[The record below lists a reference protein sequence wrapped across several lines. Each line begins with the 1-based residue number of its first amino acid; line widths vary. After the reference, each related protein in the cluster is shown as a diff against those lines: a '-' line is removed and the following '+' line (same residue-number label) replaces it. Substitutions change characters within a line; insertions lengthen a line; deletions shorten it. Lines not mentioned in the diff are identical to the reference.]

1 MRASAFTVLVAI
13 PCAAACGASYP
24 EPTQRMADA
33 MSAERSAEEVGAN
46 TNPEAQLHIK
56 LAQEQI
62 AQAKA
67 LMGEG
72 ENKRAEYALVRAKGD
87 AELALALARAVNA
100 KVEAQQAIDKSNAL
114 RTQNTQNMQ
123 NAVPAPNLNP
133 GAAQ

>member
-1 MRASAFTVLVAI
+1 MRAAFTALVSI
-13 PCAAACGASYP
+13 TCAAACGGSYP

-46 TNPEAQLHIK
+46 TNPEAQLHLK

-87 AELALALARAVNA
+87 AELALALARAMNA
-100 KVEAQQAIDKSNAL
+100 KVEAQTAIDKANAL
-114 RTQNTQNMQ
+114 HAQNAQTMQ
-123 NAVPAPNLNP
+123 NAVPTPTLNP

>member
-1 MRASAFTVLVAI
+1 MRVSAFTILVSI
-13 PCAAACGASYP
+13 TGAAACGASYP
-24 EPTQRMADA
+24 EPTVRMAEA

-46 TNPEAQLHIK
+46 SNPEAQLHIK

-67 LMGEG
+67 LMGDG

-114 RTQNTQNMQ
+114 RAQNAQTMQ